1 VCRDEGRD
9 FRGKLTGFR
18 AQFKLPV
25 TPLNQSRWS
34 TTYHLKVTQITLR
47 DPAKA

>member
-34 TTYHLKVTQITLR
+34 TTYHLKVTQVTLR
-47 DPAKA
+47 DQAKA